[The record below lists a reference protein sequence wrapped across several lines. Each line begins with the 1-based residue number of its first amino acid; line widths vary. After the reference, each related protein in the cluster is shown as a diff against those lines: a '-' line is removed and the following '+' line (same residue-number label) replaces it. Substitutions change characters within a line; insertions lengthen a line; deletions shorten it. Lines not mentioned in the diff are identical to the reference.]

1 MKEHREQIGV
11 TDGTTYG
18 RTELG
23 TVESYTLLCY
33 FTKKHHQSRRQAV
46 VTREM
51 SGRQEKGLSEK
62 QEVVRGPEWW

>member
-1 MKEHREQIGV
+1 MKKHREQTGV

-33 FTKKHHQSRRQAV
+33 FTKKHHQRL
-46 VTREM
+46 
-51 SGRQEKGLSEK
+51 GRKGEGWK
-62 QEVVRGPEWW
+62 CAGEQG